1 MASLMENLITIL
13 ETEASDYEI
22 LVGLSTKKTPIIIKG
37 DLEALQQI
45 TDEEQIVVGRIQ
57 HSEKQ
62 REEVIGDIANVINK
76 DVTQLKL
83 VNLIEMMKDRPE
95 ESGRLAEVHDKLKDV
110 LGRMARVNE
119 QNRELIKNSM
129 EMVEFDLN
137 VLQSMKAAPETANYT
152 KSAYTS
158 GNVMGVSEGRFDAKQ

>member
-62 REEVIGDIANVINK
+62 
-76 DVTQLKL
+76 
-83 VNLIEMMKDRPE
+83 
-95 ESGRLAEVHDKLKDV
+95 
-110 LGRMARVNE
+110 
-119 QNRELIKNSM
+119 
-129 EMVEFDLN
+129 
-137 VLQSMKAAPETANYT
+137 
-152 KSAYTS
+152 
-158 GNVMGVSEGRFDAKQ
+158 